1 MFEFIFLAVLIGMG
15 GTALLDLWA
24 QLLKRTLGLPT
35 PPWHLVGRWFAGMR
49 HGQFVHRNGIGNSPE
64 VPNELKIGWAVHY
77 GVGIIFAAALL
88 MIWGVQWAHAPTFFP
103 ALIVGL
109 VTIGAGWFILQPGMG
124 VGVACNRAPNPTVAR
139 LQNVIGHVV
148 FATGMYWAALLIG

>member
-64 VPNELKIGWAVHY
+64 VPNELKIGWSVHY

-88 MIWGVQWAHAPTFFP
+88 MIWGVQWA
-103 ALIVGL
+103 L

-124 VGVACNRAPNPTVAR
+124 VGVACNRAPNPPVAR

>member
-1 MFEFIFLAVLIGMG
+1 MFEFIFFAILIGIG

-24 QLLKRTLGLPT
+24 RLLKATLGLPT

-49 HGQFVHRNGIGNSPE
+49 KGQFVHRNGINHSPE
-64 VPNELKIGWAVHY
+64 VPHELRIGWTLHY
-77 GVGIIFAAALL
+77 VVGIVFAAALL
-88 MIWGVQWAHAPTFFP
+88 LIWGVEWAHSPTFFP

-124 VGVACNRAPNPTVAR
+124 VGVACNKAPNPTVAR
-139 LQNVIGHVV
+139 LQNVAGHVV
-148 FATGMYWAALLIG
+148 FAIGMYGTALLVG

>member
-1 MFEFIFLAVLIGMG
+1 MFEFIFLAVLIGIG

-24 QLLKRTLGLPT
+24 QLLKATLGLPT

-64 VPNELKIGWAVHY
+64 APNELRIGWTMHY
-77 GVGIIFAAALL
+77 AVGIVFAAAVLL
-88 MIWGVQWAHAPTFFP
+88 IWGVQWAHSPTFLP

-124 VGVACNRAPNPTVAR
+124 VGVACNKAPNPAVAR
-139 LQNVIGHVV
+139 LQNVVGHVV
-148 FATGMYWAALLIG
+148 FAIGMYGAALLVG

>member
-1 MFEFIFLAVLIGMG
+1 MFEFIFLAVLIGSG

-24 QLLKRTLGLPT
+24 QLLKRALGMPT

-49 HGQFVHRNGIGNSPE
+49 HGQFVHRNGIGNSPP
-64 VPNELKIGWAVHY
+64 VPNELKIGWAMHY
-77 GVGIIFAAALL
+77 AVGIIFAAALL

-124 VGVACNRAPNPTVAR
+124 VGVACNKAPNPTVAR

-148 FATGMYWAALLIG
+148 FATGMYGAALLVG